1 MNPREL
7 MEHAAYDSE
16 HVRRNTIIQIVIAT
30 LAFILLCRVWP
41 FGLIQRHTESAQQ
54 AFSSTKNLS
63 GDTFT
68 STDKK
73 LQTVRFSNEHL
84 QQVFVYLTCKEGY
97 DANCDYAMFRIY
109 DDSFS
114 CIYEETQGFGLL
126 EKNGGF
132 LATPDMDVETGRDYY
147 YEIIIPEEIE
157 GSIILPVADRASL
170 GQEENTILYIDGIY
184 TEDTSLVADFD
195 YTKELTVLNVIGYD
209 LLILVIAVVS
219 YIAIIWLL
227 YYFEDYL
234 DTAGFYSKRV
244 ATGIV
249 ALSAVGFFVFAVIR
263 NGFGGEIAD
272 RFVYGAASLVG
283 VLWFYYAVCMPG
295 AKRKKSKLR
304 ADKQSSLIWRNYIQ
318 TVSFGLLFYALCQY
332 VNADREYYHY
342 VNTRW
347 MLIFL
352 GIAFLMIYTEKELCN
367 YMSGVW
373 LVAGLIGSAIYC
385 HGIEGEQE
393 LYLAKLAAAATVVW
407 GLVIINVLR
416 QVKKDFWKTIYWPFF
431 AVWLVFVI
439 FMYCNRF
446 QKVWV
451 FVATLPFLTM
461 LFMNL
466 SAAGKSRLL
475 KNFTNGI
482 LLSFGFVMLF
492 CLMHR
497 PYHYWMRYRYNG
509 IFHTVA
515 CTGMYLGVVTGAAL
529 AKLYGKWTNGDKL
542 WKAGKIELFLL
553 VASVANILFTMSRTA
568 ILTFAVNVI
577 AVVILAAIVYK
588 KELKQIAV
596 ECVFLGA
603 AIVISFPL
611 MYSVIRVVPAVV
623 NDPVRYEIEPQERSY
638 MIYEG
643 DKIDSDKYMTIRRYF
658 DVFFGR
664 FQSEEEEAREER
676 MDDMLLAYIGK
687 NTLPVSYPSAADSG
701 EISEGQPDI
710 SNGRFEIF
718 SDYIKN
724 LKLGGHEK
732 MALEIEE
739 DSYAHAHN
747 SYIQVAYDFGLIA
760 GAAFLVLCA
769 VTLWKAVML
778 ALHYGRNYSIYFVP
792 FSLIIVFGF
801 TSLTEWAFHPC
812 IPAGF
817 AFLFVQMLL
826 MQKPWSRRQKGELP
840 NVRGEETAQQAK

>member
-41 FGLIQRHTESAQQ
+41 LGLVQRHTESVQQ
-54 AFSSTKNLS
+54 AYSSTKNLS
-63 GDTFT
+63 GETFT
-68 STDKK
+68 SADKK
-73 LQTVRFSNEHL
+73 LQAVRFLQEHL
-84 QQVFVYLTCKEGY
+84 HEVFVYLSCEEGY
-97 DANCDYAMFRIY
+97 DANQDYVMFRLY
-109 DDSFS
+109 NDSFS
-114 CIYEETQGFGLL
+114 CIYEETQSFGLL

-132 LATPDMDVETGRDYY
+132 LATPDMDVELEKDYY
-147 YEIIIPEEIE
+147 YEIIIPEETT
-157 GSIILPVADRASL
+157 GSLRLPVGDKASL

-195 YTKELTVLNVIGYD
+195 YTRELTVFHIIGYD
-209 LLILVIAVVS
+209 LLILVIAILC
-219 YIAIIWLL
+219 YIGIVWLL
-227 YYFEDYL
+227 YYFEEYL
-234 DTAGFYSKRV
+234 ETFCFYGKRV
-244 ATGIV
+244 TGVVV
-249 ALSAVGFFVFAVIR
+249 ALAAFVFFVFAVIR

-272 RFVYGAASLVG
+272 RCVYGAASLVG
-283 VLWFYYAVCMPG
+283 VLWFYYAVWMPG

-367 YMSGVW
+367 YMSGIW
-373 LVAGLIGSAIYC
+373 LAAGFLGSVTYC
-385 HGIEGEQE
+385 HGVEGEQE
-393 LYLAKLAAAATVVW
+393 WYLAKLAAAVTVVW
-407 GLVIINVLR
+407 GLVIVNTLR

-431 AVWLVFVI
+431 AVWLVFVV
-439 FMYCNRF
+439 FMYSNRF
-446 QKVWV
+446 DKVWV
-451 FVATLPFLTM
+451 FVATLPFLTI
-461 LFMNL
+461 LFMDL

-529 AKLYGKWTNGDKL
+529 AKLYGKWKNSDKL
-542 WKAGKIELFLL
+542 WKTGKIELFVL
-553 VASVANILFTMSRTA
+553 VAAVANILFTMSRTA
-568 ILTFAVNVI
+568 MLTLAVNVI
-577 AVVILAAIVYK
+577 AVVLLAAIVYK
-588 KELKQIAV
+588 KEVRQIV
-596 ECVFLGA
+596 TECVFLGA

-611 MYSVIRVVPAVV
+611 MYSVIRVVPAVI
-623 NDPVRYEIEPQERSY
+623 NDPVRYEIEPQDRSY

-643 DKIDSDKYMTIRRYF
+643 DKVDSDKYMTIQRYF

-687 NTLPVSYPSAADSG
+687 NTLPVSYPSAADS
-701 EISEGQPDI
+701 EEMAESQSDV

-732 MALEIEE
+732 MALETEQY
-739 DSYAHAHN
+739 SHSHAHN
-747 SYIQVAYDFGLIA
+747 SYIQVAYDFGFIA
-760 GAAFLVLCA
+760 GVAFLVLCA
-769 VTLWKAVML
+769 VTLWKAIMF
-778 ALHYGRNYSIYFVP
+778 AYHYARNYSIYFVP

-817 AFLFVQMLL
+817 AFFFVQMLL
-826 MQKPWSRRQKGELP
+826 MQKPRSRRQKGELP
-840 NVRGEETAQQAK
+840 DVRGEETAQQVE